1 MGSYN
6 WSSSLFQPFFVLVM
20 MLYVKKR
27 IRFLVM
33 IYLDFNSNHNSFLF
47 HPHDYVF
54 LPYIKL
60 NWEVNGLLNE
70 ECKWF
75 EKIVVYEFCVVQN
88 VSFDGVCF
96 LTLSMVQVDLVRCL

>member
-6 WSSSLFQPFFVLVM
+6 WSSSLFQLFFLGNGVLV
-20 MLYVKKR
+20 KKN
-27 IRFLVM
+27 IRFMVT
-33 IYLDFNSNHNSFLF
+33 IYLDFNSSHNSFLF
-47 HPHDYVF
+47 HPKDYVF
-54 LPYIKL
+54 LPYTKL
-60 NWEVNGLLNE
+60 NWEVNGLPNE

-75 EKIVVYEFCVVQN
+75 EKLVVYEFCVVQN